1 MKLQKLLALALLATC
16 GAWAGEAPP
25 PALVP
30 VIPPTPI
37 QTGSPQ
43 QVSVSVKI
51 VEFQATKGVET
62 GVSVFFARRNEPRPY
77 GRVSS
82 GNGAI
87 TTADLTF
94 PLDSEGAIT
103 VFLDRLRMG
112 EGDLEVLLQAL
123 VNENRAFILSRPKAM
138 VMVRSVTPTIIK
150 TIEENPYE
158 SPTVVGTTVVTAT
171 KFRPTGVTLTVHVP
185 DVIDD
190 DLNWN
195 TTQDTYINL
204 DLIAEVKELGEDII
218 VALDNRIVGASRIA
232 APTFVQRSID
242 TSVWV
247 RHGQVLILGGL
258 FRNRK
263 IKNLDTMPG
272 LSKVEEFAT
281 GLASRFI
288 PGEIGGAP
296 ATSTFG
302 NRESEEQRRELV
314 FFIKAET
321 WRPAYT
327 VADEQGMDAREEEQA
342 EELKDKEGKE
352 RLKPTDVIGG
362 VIGGITS
369 IPEGIA
375 EGVSGEKQE
384 EGSLESQLGGPPK

>member
-1 MKLQKLLALALLATC
+1 MRLRKLFALALLASAA
-16 GAWAGEAPP
+16 AWAGEAPP
-25 PALVP
+25 PTLTP
-30 VIPPTPI
+30 VIPPTEL

-43 QVSVSVKI
+43 QVSISVKI

-62 GVSVFFARRNEPRPY
+62 GMSVFYARRNEPRPF

-103 VFLDRLRMG
+103 VFLDRLRMN

-123 VNENRAFILSRPKAM
+123 VNENRALIVSRPKAM
-138 VMVRSVTPTIIK
+138 VMVRSAVPTIIK
-150 TIEENPYE
+150 TVEENPYE

-190 DLNWN
+190 DQNWN

-232 APTFVQRSID
+232 APTFVTRSID

-263 IKNLDTMPG
+263 IKNLDTVPG

-281 GLASRFI
+281 GLASKVI
-288 PGEIGGAP
+288 PGEIGGTP
-296 ATSTFG
+296 VTSSLG

-327 VADEQGMDAREEEQA
+327 VADEQGLNGASQ
-342 EELKDKEGKE
+342 EELEGEGKE
-352 RLKPTDVIGG
+352 ERGRLKPTEVIGD

-369 IPEGIA
+369 IPGGIA
-375 EGVSGEKQE
+375 EGVTGQKKDGEDV
-384 EGSLESQLGGPPK
+384 ESQLGGPPK

>member
-1 MKLQKLLALALLATC
+1 MRVTKLLAMMLLASVVA
-16 GAWAGEAPP
+16 GAGEAPP
-25 PALVP
+25 PTVP
-30 VIPPTPI
+30 VAVPGTPI
-37 QTGSPQ
+37 QTGAPQ

-62 GVSVFFARRNEPRPY
+62 GMSAFFARRNEVRPY

-94 PLDSEGAIT
+94 PLSSEGAIT
-103 VFLDRLRMG
+103 VFLDRLRLN
-112 EGDLEVLLQAL
+112 EGDLEILLQAL
-123 VNENRAFILSRPKAM
+123 VNENRALILSRPKAM
-138 VMVRSVTPTIIK
+138 VMVRSGTPTIIK
-150 TIEENPYE
+150 TVEENPYE

-185 DVIDD
+185 DVVDD

-204 DLIAEVKELGEDII
+204 NLLAEVKELGEDII

-232 APTFVQRSID
+232 APTFVTRSIN

-263 IKNLDTMPG
+263 IKNLDTVPG

-281 GLASRFI
+281 GLASKVI
-288 PGEIGGAP
+288 PGDVGGTP
-296 ATSTFG
+296 VTSSLG

-327 VADEQGMDAREEEQA
+327 VADEQGIDGASQEDA
-342 EELKDKEGKE
+342 EGKDGKD
-352 RLKPTDVIGG
+352 RMKPTEVIGD

-369 IPEGIA
+369 IPQGIA
-375 EGVSGEKQE
+375 EGVTGEKSDE
-384 EGSLESQLGGPPK
+384 KTNVESQLGGPPK